1 MEMGDTW
8 ESASIFGGEGSRKL
22 SPDES
27 LGNNALVQCA
37 RQRARILGKLER
49 IVGTMISD
57 DASSLLI
64 SFRSHPIDSFGF
76 DLPRR
81 REGRVLEPSSSG
93 KQLHHQ
99 DLDFLLDSLHCF
111 LPTRRGARD
120 WQ

>member
-49 IVGTMISD
+49 IIGTMISD
-57 DASSLLI
+57 DASSP
-64 SFRSHPIDSFGF
+64 F
-76 DLPRR
+76 
-81 REGRVLEPSSSG
+81 
-93 KQLHHQ
+93 
-99 DLDFLLDSLHCF
+99 
-111 LPTRRGARD
+111 
-120 WQ
+120 